1 MTEQIRE
8 FANYISDMQMIAPIK
23 NSNLYS
29 PLTTDE
35 RIICGVGIN
44 LSLVHDPPLIDT
56 PKSGETYRYIT
67 IVDSVEYNSP
77 AYKAGIRDGDIVAAV
92 NDNVL
97 EYDRCMYM
105 PDDVADMI
113 RGPEGSRV
121 VVTMERCGERARY
134 VLERVRL
141 GMDVGVAP
149 LSSPPTPMM
158 VTPEGEE
165 RKRIGQPPMPVT
177 PEGKRNLESFDL
189 RLEES

>member
-141 GMDVGVAP
+141 G
-149 LSSPPTPMM
+149 
-158 VTPEGEE
+158 
-165 RKRIGQPPMPVT
+165 
-177 PEGKRNLESFDL
+177 
-189 RLEES
+189 